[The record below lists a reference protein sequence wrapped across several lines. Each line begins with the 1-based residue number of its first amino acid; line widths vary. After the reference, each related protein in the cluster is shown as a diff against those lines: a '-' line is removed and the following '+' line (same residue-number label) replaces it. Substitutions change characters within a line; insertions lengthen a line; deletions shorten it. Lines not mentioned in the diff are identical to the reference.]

1 MKRIIIPIVALL
13 ACGASSMAQSE
24 GDLLLMSRNQLN
36 GTARSIS
43 LGGAMGAVG
52 GDMSAI
58 AINPAGIG
66 VYRSSEF
73 TYSQGINYNTAHTQ
87 YNGTRMNDERFNSP
101 LNQIGYVGT
110 WRPMREATSGVV
122 STHFGIGY
130 NRINGFDQNFVLGGY
145 NIASSILSNFV
156 IDANGRIPSEL
167 GSFGAGLAYH
177 DAFLLDL
184 LPGMENEYYHSHEMI
199 DNNNQVVMP
208 NTVNQRQMIDKN
220 GYGGEY
226 NFTFGMN
233 ISHILQLG
241 ASINFQS
248 LMYEETNAYRE
259 YNNYDVVGVGLLDI
273 DNFEYYRYTSLRGT
287 SFNAK
292 LGAIIRPINALRL
305 GLAFHTPN
313 YYEVTQ
319 EYNERMVSTFKD
331 GESFN
336 VESPYSEI
344 DYKFRSPSKLVASLA
359 YVSSLGLLSVDYE
372 YMDYTKSK
380 FSPSADNFDMDN
392 DIDRLNASIE
402 TFFKPVHNIR
412 AGAEIKIND
421 MWMARLG
428 AGIHGSPYKSEYVTH
443 DMTRHT
449 YTTGFGYRNNYFF
462 VDVAYQMSTQEEDYY
477 PYNYDTTVYNYL
489 EPVQPATFT
498 NTNHQL
504 SATVGW
510 KF

>member
-13 ACGASSMAQSE
+13 ACGASSMAQTE

-145 NIASSILSNFV
+145 NIASTMLSNFV

-167 GSFGAGLAYH
+167 GSFGSGLAY
-177 DAFLLDL
+177 DSYLLDL
-184 LPGMENEYYHSHEMI
+184 LPDMENEYYHSHEMI

-233 ISHILQLG
+233 ISHIVQLG

-273 DNFEYYRYTSLRGT
+273 DNFEYYRNTSLRGT

-292 LGAIIRPINALRL
+292 LGAIVRPINALRL

-319 EYNERMVSTFKD
+319 EYNESMVSTFKD
-331 GESFN
+331 GKSYSKG
-336 VESPYSEI
+336 SPYSEI

-372 YMDYTKSK
+372 YMDYTKAK

-392 DIDRLNASIE
+392 TIDPLNRSIE

>member
-73 TYSQGINYNTAHTQ
+73 SFSQGINYNTAHTQ
-87 YNGTRMNDERFNSP
+87 YNGTQMNDERFNSP

-122 STHFGIGY
+122 STHFGVGY

-145 NIASSILSNFV
+145 NIASSMLSNFV
-156 IDANGRIPSEL
+156 IDANGLTPSEL
-167 GSFGAGLAYH
+167 GSFGSGLAY
-177 DAFLLDL
+177 DAYLLDL

-241 ASINFQS
+241 ASLNFQS
-248 LMYEETNAYRE
+248 LLYDETNAYRE
-259 YNNYDVVGVGLLDI
+259 FNNYDVIGVGLLDV

-292 LGAIIRPINALRL
+292 IGAIVRPINELRL

-331 GESFN
+331 GESYTN
-336 VESPYSEI
+336 VSPFSEI
-344 DYKFRSPSKLVASLA
+344 DFKFRSPSKLVASLA
-359 YVSSLGLLSVDYE
+359 YVSNRGLLSVDYE
-372 YMDYTKSK
+372 YMDYTKAK

-392 DIDRLNASIE
+392 TIDPLNTSIE

-412 AGAEIKIND
+412 AGAEFKIND
-421 MWMARLG
+421 VWMARLG
-428 AGIHGSPYKSEYVTH
+428 AGIYGSPYKSEYVTH
-443 DMTRHT
+443 DMTRYT

-462 VDVAYQMSTQEEDYY
+462 VDVAYQMSTQKEDYY
-477 PYNYDTTVYNYL
+477 PYNYNTTVYNYL